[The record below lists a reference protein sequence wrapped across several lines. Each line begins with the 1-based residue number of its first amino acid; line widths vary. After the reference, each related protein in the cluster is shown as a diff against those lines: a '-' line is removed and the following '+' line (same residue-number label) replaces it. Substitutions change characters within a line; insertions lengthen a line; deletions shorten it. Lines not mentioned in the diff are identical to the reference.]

1 MRTDPP
7 VVDLVS
13 AARLLTKWMQ
23 DPKMSPIEFG
33 YALDMWVAVTGHTTD
48 PDLPEYEQGLEDA
61 LALAVRLADPT
72 PDPGFTVTAVEVVRG
87 EVL

>member
-1 MRTDPP
+1 MTTDSPE
-7 VVDLVS
+7 VDLVA

-33 YALDMWVAVTGHTTD
+33 YALDLWVAVTGHTTD
-48 PDLPEYEQGLEDA
+48 PDLPEYEEGLEDA
-61 LALAVRLADPT
+61 LSLAVRLADPE
-72 PDPGFTVTAVEVVRG
+72 PAPTVTVTDVQVVRG